1 MKKDVEKIEIDD
13 FGLLDIDIQA
23 VEEESYVSNTNEM
36 KPRSEFIEYVKIK
49 KGKIRIEPFELL
61 ELWDFWCQGYNV
73 ACSDLRNLEDKPVY
87 NLEKPEIIKDKNP

>member
-13 FGLLDIDIQA
+13 FGLLDIQA
-23 VEEESYVSNTNEM
+23 VEEEPYVINTNEM

-49 KGKIRIEPFELL
+49 KGKIEPFELL

-73 ACSDLRNLEDKPVY
+73 ACSDLRNLE
-87 NLEKPEIIKDKNP
+87 EKPEIIKDKNP